1 MPGASCVPT
10 APRNGAVPS
19 APQLLGAARIHPDIR
34 AGMPLRPAPSG
45 RQEGTDNKAGA
56 RQAATRLVSTRRQD
70 HPPRTG
76 IVTADR
82 LRAHAPPLET
92 WHHHALHALL
102 GVQEGEHAFWFQ
114 HGQAAE
120 HAGRGTS
127 SERHDRAPGG
137 GHRLRLVHAGPLQAS
152 NVDGRVHGMAYGE
165 RGPNK
170 GPHVSGVT
178 DLRVRRRQVFP
189 LRRGGRARWKMAN
202 ETLQTLQNQGDT
214 CAHHDGP
221 GPPQLAVVCATV
233 LRLAL
238 VVAQTPPLC
247 GALWPAVWA
256 QLGSK
261 RLRWERMRAWFAAEA
276 LTAMG
281 PLCAAL
287 FSGCT
292 TSRPLVGSDASS
304 SPSLAAVTSCPP
316 TRGSP
321 MLGGSWRLQEAT
333 RLPSTRH
340 LVTSKRK
347 SRRKRRQWLVGTL
360 TELSARMVA

>member
-1 MPGASCVPT
+1 MAS
-10 APRNGAVPS
+10 
-19 APQLLGAARIHPDIR
+19 
-34 AGMPLRPAPSG
+34 
-45 RQEGTDNKAGA
+45 GA
-56 RQAATRLVSTRRQD
+56 R
-70 HPPRTG
+70 
-76 IVTADR
+76 
-82 LRAHAPPLET
+82 
-92 WHHHALHALL
+92 
-102 GVQEGEHAFWFQ
+102 
-114 HGQAAE
+114 
-120 HAGRGTS
+120 
-127 SERHDRAPGG
+127 
-137 GHRLRLVHAGPLQAS
+137 GP
-152 NVDGRVHGMAYGE
+152 H
-165 RGPNK
+165 K

-178 DLRVRRRQVFP
+178 DLRVRQRQVLP
-189 LRRGGRARWKMAN
+189 RRRGGRARGKLAQ
-202 ETLQTLQNQGDT
+202 ETLQTRQKQGDT
-214 CAHHDGP
+214 GAPHDGP
-221 GPPQLAVVCATV
+221 GPPQRAVGWATV
-233 LRLAL
+233 LRRAL
-238 VVAQTPPLC
+238 VVAQTPPLG

-276 LTAMG
+276 WTAMG
-281 PLCAAL
+281 PLGAAL

-321 MLGGSWRLQEAT
+321 MLGGAWRLQEAT